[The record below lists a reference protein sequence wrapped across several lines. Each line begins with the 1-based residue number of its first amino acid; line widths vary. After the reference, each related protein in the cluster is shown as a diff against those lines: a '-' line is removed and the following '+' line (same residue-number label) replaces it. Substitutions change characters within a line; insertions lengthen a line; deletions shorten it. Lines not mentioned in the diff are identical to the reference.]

1 MKTKIGSVVIFVLIS
16 SFTVTAQV
24 PESIQNYSSEIFLS
38 YSKIKIISNEKLD
51 SLGTIFSNDISNNDF
66 EKIYNTPYISFL
78 SLGNNFASFRTS
90 IKDLSADS
98 AMFLFNQWYLDF
110 ANTFYDYFKK
120 TFLESEKTKILFFS
134 ASVSCYCTL
143 KMCHDQLTDI
153 LDFVNKSDD
162 KYDYFVVDSYEHNDL
177 QIEYDT
183 FFAPSVA
190 VLDRSNKILLKLEYE
205 EKMKDQLLSFFK
217 DYQHK

>member
-1 MKTKIGSVVIFVLIS
+1 MIFIFRTISVTLLFSFVIS
-16 SFTVTAQV
+16 AQV
-24 PESIQNYSSEIFLS
+24 PLLIRDKASDIFLT
-38 YSKIKIISNEKLD
+38 YSKNKTLSCTELD
-51 SLGTIFSNDISNNDF
+51 SLEAILGQNTDSLSF
-66 EKIYNTPYISFL
+66 EKLHLTSQGTYNALTNKFV
-78 SLGNNFASFRTS
+78 SFRSAAENLT
-90 IKDLSADS
+90 ADS

-110 ANTFYDYFKK
+110 VNTFYDYFKIK
-120 TFLESEKTKILFFS
+120 FLESGKTKILFFS

-153 LDFVNKSDD
+153 LDFINKSDD

-190 VLDRSNKILLKLEYE
+190 VLERNNKILLKLEYE
-205 EKMKDQLLSFFK
+205 EKMKDRLLSFFK
-217 DYQHK
+217 DYNN